1 VAESKYEPKAL
12 LEIGGTSVLLPVD
25 EAIATFKML
34 CAGDCVQYSWEK
46 KGYKRIKPDS
56 HASAV
61 SLKMF
66 SITDYASLAL
76 NSTDE

>member
-1 VAESKYEPKAL
+1 MADKYEPKAL
-12 LEIGGTSVLLPVD
+12 LEFGGTSVLLPVE
-25 EAIATFKML
+25 EAITAFKML
-34 CAGDCVQYSWEK
+34 CAGECVQYSWEK
-46 KGYKRIKPDS
+46 KGYKRTKPDS
-56 HASAV
+56 HGSI